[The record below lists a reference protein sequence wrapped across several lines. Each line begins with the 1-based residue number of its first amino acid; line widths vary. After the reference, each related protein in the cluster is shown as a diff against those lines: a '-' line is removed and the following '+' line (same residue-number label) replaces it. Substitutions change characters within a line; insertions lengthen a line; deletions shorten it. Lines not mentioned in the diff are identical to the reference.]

1 MDKRPAYVEEQEEE
15 FSGSDLEFPQV
26 RVAQTGS
33 PQLNKEKEE
42 YIEKLS
48 VGELFNSLTGEIYGK
63 TVDFTPIVFW
73 KETLVFNEVPTV
85 YNNYLVSVKGDL
97 MILAMKGSNVRVSKK
112 MNSFIKLRKAAMYA
126 NVFSLTTVY
135 LEGDKGNWYSFTVGQ
150 NPQWVDK
157 DLYNGFKVLSDHY
170 SQEHPKIS
178 WQDDQHEIPKDD
190 IPF

>member
-42 YIEKLS
+42 HIEKLT
-48 VGELFNSLTGEIYGK
+48 VGELFNSLTGKVYGK
-63 TVDFTPIVFW
+63 SLQFTPITFW
-73 KETLVFNEVPTV
+73 KETIVFNEVPTV
-85 YNNYLVSVKGDL
+85 YNNYLVNVDGDL

-112 MNSFIKLRKAAMYA
+112 LNSFIKLRKAKMYA
-126 NVFSLTTVY
+126 SVFSLSTVY
-135 LEGDKGNWYSFTVGQ
+135 LEGDKGNWYSFVVGQ

-157 DLYNGFKVLSDHY
+157 DLYSGFKSLSDHY
-170 SQEHPKIS
+170 SKEPPKIS
-178 WQDDQHEIPKDD
+178 WQEDSYETPKDD